1 MGEHIEPQLQE
12 MFVKGNEKIAKF
24 LSIEKIG
31 IADKY
36 AIILNNI
43 AIGYYEPSRMKFHT
57 SWDWLKPVIDKIIN
71 MIGVKTVDECTD
83 EEWRYYTMIS
93 RMWIGVSIVEAW
105 VLVEDFVCF
114 YNSGRCSL
122 NKD

>member
-1 MGEHIEPQLQE
+1 MDDKVQAQL
-12 MFVKGNEKIAKF
+12 
-24 LSIEKIG
+24 
-31 IADKY
+31 
-36 AIILNNI
+36 
-43 AIGYYEPSRMKFHT
+43 
-57 SWDWLKPVIDKIIN
+57 DKIIN